1 MLGFL
6 KRASKAAC
14 FSAFLLSSWGK
25 QLEARACRVNLIP
38 YGGKFGCAT
47 CHNNVSGGGPRNP
60 FGRDLERIVRQCNGF
75 WNAAIAAMD
84 SDGDGVTNGDELQDP
99 QGTWK
104 PGAPLPGDRARATNP
119 GKADPPPNHKF
130 LRGDANAD
138 GKVDMADVMTTL
150 EALFKKSAPLAC
162 YRAADANGD
171 GKVNVIDAMYTISFL
186 VSQGSPPPAPFP
198 ACGAA
203 TGGKL
208 QCDSFAA
215 CP

>member
-84 SDGDGVTNGDELQDP
+84 SDGDG
-99 QGTWK
+99 
-104 PGAPLPGDRARATNP
+104 
-119 GKADPPPNHKF
+119 
-130 LRGDANAD
+130 
-138 GKVDMADVMTTL
+138 
-150 EALFKKSAPLAC
+150 
-162 YRAADANGD
+162 
-171 GKVNVIDAMYTISFL
+171 KVNVIDAMYTISFL